1 MSNVAAV
8 GRIVHVFVD
17 PAQNNGTDIA
27 PAVITRVWN
36 EQGVNLKVL
45 LDHADN
51 IWLTSVTLCDDR
63 EAAEKVTSYRVT
75 DSGKRYPA
83 AAFWPPRVG

>member
-1 MSNVAAV
+1 MSNAPAL

-17 PAQNNGTDIA
+17 PARNNGSDVA

-45 LDHADN
+45 LDNPDD
-51 IWLTSVTLCDDR
+51 IWLTSVTLCENR
-63 EAAEKVTSYRVT
+63 EAAEKVNSYRVANNG
-75 DSGKRYPA
+75 DRYPA
-83 AAFWPPRVG
+83 SAFWPPRVS

>member
-1 MSNVAAV
+1 MPKPAV

-17 PAQNNGTDIA
+17 PAHNNGAGIA

-36 EQGVNLKVL
+36 DQGVNLKVL
-45 LDHADN
+45 LDHSDN

-63 EAAEKVTSYRVT
+63 DSAEKITSYRVA
-75 DSGKRYPA
+75 DDGRKYPA
-83 AAFWPPRVG
+83 AAFWPPIV

>member
-1 MSNVAAV
+1 MTAPAL
-8 GRIVHVFVD
+8 GRVVHVFVD
-17 PAQNNGTDIA
+17 PAHNNGSDVA

-45 LDHADN
+45 LDNPDN

-63 EAAEKVTSYRVT
+63 ESAEQVKSYRVA
-75 DSGKRYPA
+75 DNGDRYPA
-83 AAFWPPRVG
+83 AAFWPPRV